1 MVDFLRRGA
10 ASLSQRL
17 DPTGSERL
25 ALAKKLRRQS
35 FREARR
41 VAGRELA
48 AAPITAAFSGEAG
61 RILAAQP
68 IPRNELSV
76 LAAVYFPDPGRPQPP
91 GSANGLPAWFES
103 RDARDFWGGFT
114 HGRALPAAS

>member
-1 MVDFLRRGA
+1 M
-10 ASLSQRL
+10 SQRL

-41 VAGRELA
+41 EAGRELA
-48 AAPITAAFSGEAG
+48 AAPITAAISGEAG

-68 IPRNELSV
+68 IPQRELSV
-76 LAAVYFPDPGRPQPP
+76 LAAVYFPDPGRPQSPEIN
-91 GSANGLPAWFES
+91 GGLPGWFES
-103 RDARDFWGGFT
+103 RETRAFWSGFT

>member
-1 MVDFLRRGA
+1 VDFLRRGA
-10 ASLSQRL
+10 SSLSQRL

-41 VAGRELA
+41 EAGRELA
-48 AAPITAAFSGEAG
+48 AAPITAAIAGEAG

-68 IPRNELSV
+68 IPRSELSL
-76 LAAVYFPDPGRPQPP
+76 LAAVYFPDPGRPGP
-91 GSANGLPAWFES
+91 SESDNGVPVWFQS
-103 RDARDFWGGFT
+103 REARGFWSGFT
-114 HGRALPAAS
+114 HGRALPAEG